1 MSEAFHTD
9 ERELRRRFNETM
21 LPRIQLEARVLADLE
36 GRLHKNRSFPGKRL
50 LATGCSVIAVILTL
64 GILSSFPASAEKLRQ
79 IPIVGKLFEGNIFMF
94 AGDSGLVDGQNAG
107 MSETLNKEAS
117 DKGVTIK
124 LQDVLYDG
132 ARLSIGFEIISEQP
146 DRPLFL
152 GDFSVA
158 VDGQFKTGVSISTKP
173 HAIDDSRSVGIMTI
187 DFDGNEQTDSFDLE
201 LSIGEVTGLTG
212 DSSSPY
218 SKIVGEWS
226 FQIEVANHSADTINR
241 VELAEGYE
249 AKSKNGY
256 FQLTGYT
263 LTPATTKLDFEFTGE
278 TEWLSFQIKDDR
290 GMIIETLDS
299 QFTHYEKNAVK
310 GSVRFA
316 PLPSGTKEIYVTPY
330 NLLPSKKGDV
340 KVTAELSEVFPIALS
355 QGNVGN
361 VIVSNVEFLED
372 KTLIH
377 YEVQGINP
385 YMQYASLW
393 LETADGEMIISDNGK
408 RTRVSDDS
416 YQYVL
421 EYPALDPA
429 QPYVLGTMTQTDM
442 RLLEELSVKV
452 EVSP

>member
-9 ERELRRRFNETM
+9 ERELKRRFNETE
-21 LPRIQLEARVLADLE
+21 LPRIQLEARVLADLD
-36 GRLHKNRSFPGKRL
+36 GRLRKKQPLRSKRL
-50 LATGCSVIAVILTL
+50 LAAGCSAAAVILML

-79 IPIVGKLFEGNIFMF
+79 IPVVGKLFEGNIFMF
-94 AGDSGLVDGQNAG
+94 AGDNGLIDGQNAG
-107 MSETLNKEAS
+107 MSAALNKEAS
-117 DKGVTIK
+117 DQGVTIK

-152 GDFSVA
+152 GDIAVT
-158 VDGQFKTGVSISTKP
+158 VDGQFKPGASISTKP
-173 HAIDDSRSVGIMTI
+173 HAIDDKRSVGIMTI
-187 DFDGNEQTDSFDLE
+187 DFDGDEHADSFDLE
-201 LSIGEVTGLTG
+201 LSIGEVAGLTG

-218 SKIVGEWS
+218 SRIIGEWS
-226 FQIEVANHSADTINR
+226 FQMEVANHSADSINR

-249 AKSKNGY
+249 AKSKDGH
-256 FQLTGYT
+256 FQIKGYT
-263 LTPATTKLDFEFTGE
+263 LTPATTKVDFTYMGE

-290 GMIIETLDS
+290 GMIIQTLDS
-299 QFTHYEKNAVK
+299 QFTLHKKNAAN

-316 PLPSGTKEIYVTPY
+316 PLPSGTKEIFVTPY
-330 NLLPSKKGDV
+330 YLLPAKKGDV
-340 KVTAELSEVFPIALS
+340 KVSAELTEAFPIALS
-355 QGNVGN
+355 QGNVGE
-361 VIVSNVEFLED
+361 VIVNDVEFLDD

-385 YMQYASLW
+385 YLQYASLW
-393 LETADGEMIISDNGK
+393 LETVDGEMIISDFGK

-416 YQYVL
+416 YQFVL
-421 EYPALDPA
+421 EYPPLDPA

-442 RLLEELSVKV
+442 RLLEELTVKV